1 MNIIDTLY
9 NINITKTKFFNLKG
23 KNYLNMDLLKNNL
36 YFTNKS
42 LLSNGKKFNIML
54 NIEKNITSQG
64 VFYTYNNFIIKDKI
78 SKVNYIIK

>member
-1 MNIIDTLY
+1 MNLIDTLY
-9 NINITKTKFFNLKG
+9 NINISKTKFFNLKG

-42 LLSNGKKFNIML
+42 LLSNVNIML

-64 VFYTYNNFIIKDKI
+64 VFYTYNNFIIRDKI
-78 SKVNYIIK
+78 SKINYIIK